1 MPLTYVEHPE
11 TRTVEFTVEGF
22 LSRADYDAVI
32 PAMQAFIDTHGTVRM
47 LEVVKGF
54 VGLDPTVI
62 LPGIAFDLRN
72 LMHISHVA
80 VATDIGWISPFILA
94 ASAVTP
100 IRMRSFTLDQ
110 IDAARVWLADPD
122 KHAHDGPV

>member
-11 TRTVEFTVEGF
+11 TRTVEFTVDGF

-47 LEVVKGF
+47 IEVVKSFGGF
-54 VGLDPTVI
+54 DPSVI
-62 LPGIAFDLRN
+62 LPGMAFDLRN
-72 LMHISHVA
+72 MHHISHVA
-80 VATDIGWISPFILA
+80 VVTDIGWISPFIVA

-100 IRMRSFTLDQ
+100 IRMRSFAMDQ
-110 IDAARVWLADPD
+110 IDAARDWVANPD
-122 KHAHDGPV
+122 KHAQDGPV